1 MKNISSYQIG
11 PEIKGLIPSSIFY
24 LIIEIG
30 IVFVI
35 SGIDEVLR
43 INGKATI
50 IKNQDVLKEM
60 SLNGKPPILEIGV
73 DVEEFFIH
81 CARALKKAR
90 IWEPDSWKIRTQFR
104 QVWKSSILT

>member
-1 MKNISSYQIG
+1 
-11 PEIKGLIPSSIFY
+11 
-24 LIIEIG
+24 
-30 IVFVI
+30 
-35 SGIDEVLR
+35 
-43 INGKATI
+43 
-50 IKNQDVLKEM
+50 M